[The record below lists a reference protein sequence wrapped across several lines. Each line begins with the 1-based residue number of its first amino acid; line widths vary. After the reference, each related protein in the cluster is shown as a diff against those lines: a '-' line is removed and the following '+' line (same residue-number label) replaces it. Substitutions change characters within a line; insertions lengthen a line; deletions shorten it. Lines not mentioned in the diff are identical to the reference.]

1 MVERKILSNCWSDG
15 EKLMTFTTGNVMGSD
30 HCYIGDLG
38 KIPGWCKTHLTGNIG
53 EVIGF
58 YRSLT
63 DIDTETSYIHK
74 YLMKKWT

>member
-1 MVERKILSNCWSDG
+1 
-15 EKLMTFTTGNVMGSD
+15 MTFNTGDAKCSN
-30 HCYIGDLG
+30 HCIIGNLG
-38 KIPGWCKTHLTGNIG
+38 APSVTTHLIGCIG

-63 DIDTETSYIHK
+63 DMETSHIHQ